1 MNMSANE
8 PKKVNAHRVNP
19 EERAVASTRRTRRH
33 SRGDLEVSESRPH
46 ARLIDAEHCEILG
59 LDCVHVA
66 LVRDSKRTA
75 LEIIEPR
82 CMHRPARKTSVAVRA
97 WVVACLNVGSRLR
110 RRPEGGEAL
119 VACKLRCCRLPRW
132 KLKYIFRVWR
142 VVDVTVHPPLVERH
156 VLKRRDRT
164 IVVRKRVDRDG
175 EAVHGRM
182 PECWS
187 QNHRRV
193 RDGRKGNRGGLPM

>member
-1 MNMSANE
+1 MTANE
-8 PKKVNAHRVNP
+8 PKKANTHRVNP
-19 EERAVASTRRTRRH
+19 EERAVASARRTRRH
-33 SRGDLEVSESRPH
+33 SRRNLEVSEPRPH
-46 ARLIDAEHCEILG
+46 ACLIDAEHRKILG

-66 LVRDSKRTA
+66 LVRNRERTA
-75 LEIIEPR
+75 LEIAKPC
-82 CMHRPARKTSVAVRA
+82 CMHRPARKTSVAIRA
-97 WVVACLNVGSRLR
+97 RVVACLNVGSRLR
-110 RRPEGGEAL
+110 RRPEGSEAL
-119 VACKLRCCRLPRW
+119 VACELRCCRLPRW

-156 VLKRRDRT
+156 VLERRDRT
-164 IVVRKRVDRDG
+164 IVVRKRVDRDV

-187 QNHRRV
+187 QNRHRV